1 LAPRLAKDKN
11 YQPTPATQIETIKG
25 YNVPLASETLE
36 LPLAED
42 TLDRARGIAY
52 EYQLSL
58 GVGPNVAELILAG
71 LEVFPSLDPI
81 IPNVQ
86 NHMKNLLTETIIRVR
101 ANRQNTIHTKFRD
114 DGKPSTSILRP
125 AGHNEPTSITL
136 DELALAWELSP
147 YMLVESIPPPL
158 RLWNSFTR
166 DEAAEEDP
174 EPIVVPPVPEPL
186 KENASV
192 SESLA
197 WQRSKIEYERRA
209 LASVLDE
216 ILV

>member
-1 LAPRLAKDKN
+1 M
-11 YQPTPATQIETIKG
+11 ETIKG

-71 LEVFPSLDPI
+71 LEVFSSLDAI
-81 IPNVQ
+81 VPNIQ
-86 NHMKNLLTETIIRVR
+86 NHLKNLLTETIIRVR
-101 ANRQNTIHTKFRD
+101 ANRQNTIHTKLRN
-114 DGKPSTSILRP
+114 DGKPSTSLLRP

-158 RLWNSFTR
+158 RLWNSFMR

-186 KENASV
+186 NENASV